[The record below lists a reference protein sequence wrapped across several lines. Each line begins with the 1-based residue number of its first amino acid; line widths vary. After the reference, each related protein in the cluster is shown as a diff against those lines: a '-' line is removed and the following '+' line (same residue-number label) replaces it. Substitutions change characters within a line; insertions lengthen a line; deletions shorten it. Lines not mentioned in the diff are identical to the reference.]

1 MMSATELATDSWQ
14 YLTFRLGDESFGI
27 DVLKVREILDL
38 VEVTKVPRSPEYML
52 GVINLRG
59 SVVPVV
65 DLRKRFGIECGERTK
80 DNCIIVL
87 EINFGD
93 ELVKVGIVGDMV
105 EEVIDLTSDQ
115 VEPPPKLGTQLQAD
129 FIVGMGKQ
137 GEDFII
143 LLDIDKI
150 FSADELSIVQ
160 GAGDNETS

>member
-1 MMSATELATDSWQ
+1 MYANEQAATTWQ
-14 YLTFRLGDESFGI
+14 YLTFRLGAESFGI

-38 VEVTKVPRSPEYML
+38 ISVTKVPRAPEYML

-65 DLRKRFGIECGERTK
+65 DLRKRFGIESGARTK

-87 EINFGD
+87 EIAFGE
-93 ELVKVGIVGDMV
+93 ELAKVGIIGDMV
-105 EEVIDLTSDQ
+105 EEVVDLKSEQ
-115 VEPPPKLGTQLQAD
+115 VEPPPKLGSQLRTD

-137 GEDFII
+137 GDDFII

-150 FSADELSIVQ
+150 FSAEELSLVQ
-160 GAGDNETS
+160 EAGESES

>member
-1 MMSATELATDSWQ
+1 MAVQEQAVASWQ
-14 YLTFRLGDESFGI
+14 YLTFRLGEESFGI

-38 VEVTKVPRSPEYML
+38 VDVTKVPKSPEYML

-59 SVVPVV
+59 GVVPVV
-65 DLRKRFGIECGERTK
+65 DLRKRFGIVCGERTK

-93 ELVKVGIVGDMV
+93 EDVKVGIVGDMV
-105 EEVIDLTSDQ
+105 EEVVDLRAEQ
-115 VEPPPKLGTQLQAD
+115 IEPPPRLGSQLRTE

-150 FSADELSIVQ
+150 FSADELSLVQ
-160 GAGDNETS
+160 EAGEAA

>member
-1 MMSATELATDSWQ
+1 MAVQEQAVASWQ
-14 YLTFRLGDESFGI
+14 YLTFRLGEESFGI

-38 VEVTKVPRSPEYML
+38 VDVTKVPKSPEYML

-65 DLRKRFGIECGERTK
+65 DLRKRFGIVCGERTK

-93 ELVKVGIVGDMV
+93 EDVKVGIVGDMV
-105 EEVIDLTSDQ
+105 EEVVDLRAEQ
-115 VEPPPKLGTQLQAD
+115 IEPPPRLGSQLRTE

-150 FSADELSIVQ
+150 FSADELSLVQ
-160 GAGDNETS
+160 EAGEAAPA

>member
-1 MMSATELATDSWQ
+1 MAVQEQAIAIWQ
-14 YLTFRLGDESFGI
+14 YLTFRLGEESFGI

-38 VEVTKVPRSPEYML
+38 VDVTKVPKSPEYML

-65 DLRKRFGIECGERTK
+65 DLRKRFGIACGERTK

-93 ELVKVGIVGDMV
+93 EEMKVGIVGDMV
-105 EEVIDLTSDQ
+105 EEVVDLRAEQ
-115 VEPPPKLGTQLQAD
+115 IEPPPRLGSQLRAE

-137 GEDFII
+137 EEAFII

-150 FSADELSIVQ
+150 FSADELSLVQ
-160 GAGDNETS
+160 EVGEAEPA